1 MILKIQ
7 ISEIYL
13 VQGDSECCA
22 ALVTLLNLDS
32 NLSPGFLNLI
42 TAGLDEPQQL
52 HRDDDLQPRPVD
64 FSPGYDFKRLFIDYL
79 NYS

>member
-1 MILKIQ
+1 MQ

-22 ALVTLLNLDS
+22 ALVALLNLDS

-52 HRDDDLQPRPVD
+52 HRDDDL
-64 FSPGYDFKRLFIDYL
+64 
-79 NYS
+79 